1 MAGKNS
7 GINLTGLLKKILALP
22 GLGRV
27 RLSSIEMTTA
37 PGLTY
42 QLEYKNDLTDA
53 TWTPLPPPLPA
64 GATTLILTDSN
75 SPATKRFYRIQ
86 AQ

>member
-1 MAGKNS
+1 
-7 GINLTGLLKKILALP
+7 
-22 GLGRV
+22 
-27 RLSSIEMTTA
+27 MTTA

-53 TWTPLPPPLPA
+53 TWTPLPPPLPV